1 MYLNYPTKSYLDI
14 ATDIMAKF
22 NIKFILYKKT
32 DFNNLVERIKK
43 IKNLNI
49 IKNKILIIYNQSD
62 KNYYQ
67 SVFYQ

>member
-43 IKNLNI
+43 IK
-49 IKNKILIIYNQSD
+49 KI
-62 KNYYQ
+62 
-67 SVFYQ
+67 